1 MFGMSF
7 TKIASIQDIKEGMIK
22 SFTVQ
27 GKKIAIA
34 NVDGEFFAVDDTCTH
49 DECSLGDEGLMD
61 GSTVI
66 CGCHGAMFDV
76 TTGKVLALPGVTDV
90 ATYEV
95 KVEGD
100 DIMVKL

>member
-1 MFGMSF
+1 MVFE
-7 TKIASIQDIKEGMIK
+7 KIASSNEIAHGEVKA
-22 SFTVQ
+22 FTVR

-34 NVDGEFFAVDDTCTH
+34 NVDGEFFAIDDTCTH
-49 DECSLGDEGLMD
+49 DECSLGNEGLVD

-76 TTGKVLALPGVTDV
+76 TTGKVLALPAVVDV
-90 ATYEV
+90 STYEV
-95 KVEGD
+95 KVKSD